1 MFLKQLNIY
10 GFKSFAEKT
19 ELEFVPGVTAVV
31 GPNGSGKSNVTDA
44 LRWVLGEQSAKSL
57 RGGTMEDIIFAGSD
71 GRKPLNYAEVS
82 IILDNQAGKLP
93 IDYNEVSVK
102 RRVFRTGESE
112 FFIND
117 NPCRLRDIVDLF
129 TDSGLGREAFSII
142 SQGKV
147 DQILN
152 SKPEERRTIF
162 EEAAGVLKYKQRK
175 KKTEEKLTE
184 TEENLNRVQDIL
196 HELDSQLVVLK
207 EQAETAEKFLEKQDE
222 LKKIEGALIVR
233 EIENLYG
240 KWEKIKSE
248 VEAHTDSEIK
258 LSNEVHQLEVATD
271 EERKRQNELDENI
284 SRLQEE
290 LLSVS
295 EHLEKLEGRRQ
306 VLQEKN
312 RNAIRNKDM
321 LEEKIKN
328 AQAKNNELLNEKRE
342 TERLISQKQTEA
354 DAFKK
359 QLSEKKRELNQ
370 LDDSIDH
377 TIESLKSDYVDLM
390 NEHVSDK
397 NELQYIEKQL
407 DQMEVRLQKLAGDK
421 KKYDEEKTSLEKELR
436 IKHEKLQELKD
447 WISAFEKEEQL
458 FLEESESLK
467 KQSERQQSRLFQ
479 LYREHQQLK
488 AKKESLETMEEDYA
502 GYMQG
507 VREILKGKGTIL
519 HGIEGSAADLI
530 HVPKEL
536 ETGIETALGGAVQ
549 HVVVQTEADGREA
562 INYLKKNR
570 LGRATFL
577 PLSIIKAKYLNAS
590 VKAVLQNHE
599 SFLGVAADLV
609 GCEKKYEPVIRYL
622 LGNVVVAKDLKG
634 AGELAKLADYRLRIV
649 TQAGE
654 IINPGGSMTG
664 GASKQKKSSLIGRKN
679 QLEQIRKDLVVLER
693 EITSTELSVN
703 SVKEKLADYEKRMSQ
718 GQTKKKELEGLLYE
732 LQSDAARLEISKKNT
747 EEYLT
752 LCAMEEKELAEEEE
766 TLKLHKHE
774 ITEAIKNMEQ
784 SIRSLEEK
792 IQGLSEKK
800 SLQQSSKDLLM
811 SSINQLNIQNAQLE
825 EQLVAAQSNLERI
838 EASIEQTS
846 LESEAAHKELNALY
860 AENEDI
866 LGQVAELEKEAEK
879 VQARREE
886 TFQNISNC
894 RNERARLQEAV
905 SGKEIELKEL
915 ARQQKRLADKLKGEE
930 LKVNRLELEME
941 NLIKTLRDEFTIS
954 FERAQ
959 NEFSLSVEV
968 SEAKQRRDELK
979 KEISEIGTVNIGA
992 IEEYKR
998 VNNRSQFLM
1007 EQQTDLLR
1015 AKETLYQIMDEM
1027 DEEMTK
1033 RFGRTFQS
1041 IQQAFQ
1047 GVFSSL
1053 FGGGRAE
1060 LRLTQPDDLLYTGVD
1075 IIAQPPGKKLQN
1087 LSLLSGGERSLTAIA
1102 LLFSILK
1109 VRPVPFCVLD
1119 EVEAALDEANVNRFS
1134 EYLKKFSENTQ
1145 FIVITHR
1152 QGTMAGADV
1161 LYGIT
1166 MQESGVS
1173 KLVSVKLEEER
1184 MMAQI

>member
-1 MFLKQLNIY
+1 MFLKQLNLY

-57 RGGTMEDIIFAGSD
+57 RGGTMEDVIFAGSD
-71 GRKPLNYAEVS
+71 TRKALNYAEVV
-82 IILDNQAGKLP
+82 IILDNQEGKLP

-162 EEAAGVLKYKQRK
+162 EEAAGVLKYKRRK
-175 KKTEEKLTE
+175 KKTEEKLAE

-196 HELDSQLVVLK
+196 HELDGQLVILK
-207 EQAETAEKFLEKQDE
+207 EQAETAEQFLAKQKE
-222 LKKIEGALIVR
+222 LKQIEGSLIVR
-233 EIENLYG
+233 EIESLYA
-240 KWEKIKSE
+240 KWEKVKGE
-248 VEAHTDSEIK
+248 LETQTDSEIM
-258 LSNEVHQLEVATD
+258 LSNEIRKLEMATD
-271 EERKRQNELDENI
+271 DERKSQNELDEKVN
-284 SRLQEE
+284 RLQEE

-306 VLQEKN
+306 VLQEKS
-312 RNAIRNKDM
+312 RNAIRNMEVLKD
-321 LEEKIKN
+321 KIKSEHE
-328 AQAKNNELLNEKRE
+328 KNNELLLEKNK
-342 TERLISQKQTEA
+342 TEQIISHKQAEA
-354 DAFKK
+354 DELNK
-359 QLSEKKRELNQ
+359 QLSGKKRELTL
-370 LDDSIDH
+370 LDGTLDQ
-377 TIESLKSDYVDLM
+377 TIESLKSDYVDFM

-407 DQMEVRLQKLAGDK
+407 DQQNIRLQRLATDK
-421 KKYDEEKTSLEKELR
+421 AKYEKEKISVEKKIEGKQKKLR
-436 IKHEKLQELKD
+436 ELKD
-447 WISAFEKEEQL
+447 QISSFENEQQHILKEMD
-458 FLEESESLK
+458 SLK
-467 KQSERQQSRLFQ
+467 EQREYQQSRLFQ
-479 LYREHQQLK
+479 LYRNNQQMK
-488 AKKESLETMEEDYA
+488 ARKESLETMEEDFT

-507 VREILKGKGTIL
+507 VREVLKAKGAL
-519 HGIEGSAADLI
+519 LQGIEGSAADLI
-530 HVPKEL
+530 NVPKDL

-577 PLSIIKAKYLNAS
+577 PLNVIKPKYLS
-590 VKAVLQNHE
+590 TSQKTGLQRHS

-622 LGNVVVAKDLKG
+622 LGNVIVAKDLKG
-634 AGELAKLADYRLRIV
+634 AGELAKLVEYRLRIV
-649 TQAGE
+649 TLAGE

-664 GASKQKKSSLIGRKN
+664 GASKQKRSSLLGRKN
-679 QLEQIRKDLVVLER
+679 QLEHIKKELAVLER
-693 EITSTELSVN
+693 DISSTEITVN
-703 SVKEKLADYEKRMSQ
+703 TIKQKMTDFESQ
-718 GQTKKKELEGLLYE
+718 VSHGQAEKKKLESMLYE
-732 LQSDAARLEISKKNT
+732 LQSEVARLDIALKNT
-747 EEYLT
+747 QEFLS
-752 LCAMEEKELAEEEE
+752 LSDMETKELA
-766 TLKLHKHE
+766 
-774 ITEAIKNMEQ
+774 TEGEALQLRKEKMAAAIKNKGQ
-784 SIRSLEEK
+784 SILLLEEK
-792 IQGLSEKK
+792 IKDLTEEK
-800 SLQQSSKDLLM
+800 SSQQSSKDQILTA
-811 SSINQLNIQNAQLE
+811 INQLSIQTAQLE
-825 EQLVAAQSNLERI
+825 EQLVAAKSNLKRI
-838 EASIEQTS
+838 DASIEQTG
-846 LESEAAHKELNALY
+846 LQAESAEKELKDLED
-860 AENEDI
+860 ENENI
-866 LGQVAELEKEAEK
+866 LGQVAELQKETEKT
-879 VQARREE
+879 QTMREE
-886 TFQNISNC
+886 TLQNISIS
-894 RNERARLQEAV
+894 RNERARLQESV
-905 SGKEIELKEL
+905 TDKEVELKEL
-915 ARQQKRLADKLKGEE
+915 TRQQKRSADKLKNEE

-959 NEFSLSVEV
+959 KVFSLSLETP
-968 SEAKQRRDELK
+968 EAEQRRDALK
-979 KEISEIGTVNIGA
+979 RQISEIGTVNIGA
-992 IEEYKR
+992 IEEYER
-998 VNNRSQFLM
+998 VNSRSQFLL
-1007 EQQTDLLR
+1007 EQQTDLTQ

-1027 DEEMTK
+1027 DDEMKK
-1033 RFGRTFQS
+1033 RFGSTFQS
-1041 IQQAFQ
+1041 IQEAFQ

-1060 LRLTQPDDLLYTGVD
+1060 LKLTEPDDLLQTGVD

-1087 LSLLSGGERSLTAIA
+1087 LSLLSGGERSFTAIA

-1134 EYLKKFSENTQ
+1134 EYLKKFSEHTQ

>member
-57 RGGTMEDIIFAGSD
+57 RGGTMEDVIFAGSD
-71 GRKPLNYAEVS
+71 ARKPLNYAEVS
-82 IILDNQAGKLP
+82 IILDNQGGKLP

-117 NPCRLRDIVDLF
+117 NPCRLRDIVGLF

-175 KKTEEKLTE
+175 KKTEEKLAE

-233 EIENLYG
+233 EVESLYI
-240 KWEKIKSE
+240 KWEKAKKE
-248 VEAHTDSEIK
+248 LETYTDSEIK
-258 LSNEVHQLEVATD
+258 LSNEIQQLEMAAD
-271 EERKRQNELDENI
+271 EDRQGQNELDVKIN
-284 SRLQEE
+284 RLQEE

-306 VLQEKN
+306 VLREKS
-312 RNAIRNKDM
+312 RNAIRNIEILKENIKDSK
-321 LEEKIKN
+321 LKTNSLQGEKKKIEQLI
-328 AQAKNNELLNEKRE
+328 AEKE
-342 TERLISQKQTEA
+342 TEAAAL
-354 DAFKK
+354 
-359 QLSEKKRELNQ
+359 KKRLSDKKLELDH
-370 LDDSIDH
+370 LDDTLDH
-377 TIESLKSDYVDLM
+377 TIETLKSDYVDLM

-397 NELQYIEKQL
+397 NELQYIKKQL
-407 DQMEVRLQKLAGDK
+407 GQQEVRLKKLAADK
-421 KKYDEEKTSLEKELR
+421 RKYEEEKASIEN
-436 IKHEKLQELKD
+436 KLGSMREEMRELKD
-447 WISAFEKEEQL
+447 QIGAFEKEEQQML
-458 FLEESESLK
+458 KELESLK
-467 KQSERQQSRLFQ
+467 KYREEQQSRLFQ
-479 LYREHQQLK
+479 LYRDHQQQK

-507 VREILKGKGTIL
+507 VREVLKAKGTIL
-519 HGIEGSAADLI
+519 QGIEGSAADLI

-562 INYLKKNR
+562 ISYLKKNR

-577 PLSIIKAKYLNAS
+577 PLSIIKGKYLSPNQKEA
-590 VKAVLQNHE
+590 LQRHS

-609 GCEKKYEPVIRYL
+609 GCDKKYEPVIRYL

-634 AGELAKLADYRLRIV
+634 AGELAKLAGYRLRVV
-649 TQAGE
+649 TPAGE

-664 GASKQKKSSLIGRKN
+664 GASRQKKSSLIGRKN
-679 QLEQIRKDLVVLER
+679 QLEQIRKELAALER
-693 EITSTELSVN
+693 ETTSTEMAVN
-703 SVKEKLADYEKRMSQ
+703 DAKAKLADYEKRMSQ
-718 GQTKKKELEGLLYE
+718 GKSKTKELESLLYE
-732 LQSDAARLEISKKNT
+732 RQSDVARLEITLKNT
-747 EEYLT
+747 EEYLS
-752 LCAMEEKELAEEEE
+752 LSGMEMKELAAEGES
-766 TLKLHKHE
+766 LKRQKE
-774 ITEAIKNMEQ
+774 QIAEAIRSKEQ
-784 SIRSLEEK
+784 SIRLLEEK
-792 IQGLSEKK
+792 IQGLTEKK
-800 SLQQSSKDLLM
+800 SSQQSSKDHLLAA
-811 SSINQLNIQNAQLE
+811 INQLNIQSAQLE

-838 EASIEQTS
+838 EASIEQTI
-846 LESEAAHKELNALY
+846 LQSEAAGKELNALH

-866 LGQVAELEKEAEK
+866 LGKVAELEKEAKET
-879 VQARREE
+879 QAKREA
-886 TFQNISNC
+886 TLQNISTS

-905 SGKEIELKEL
+905 SSKEIELKEL

-930 LKVNRLELEME
+930 LKAGRLELEME
-941 NLIKTLRDEFTIS
+941 NLIKILRDEFTIS

-959 NEFSLSVEV
+959 KEFSLSIEA

-979 KEISEIGTVNIGA
+979 IELSEIGTVNIGA

-998 VNNRSQFLM
+998 VFSRSQFLL
-1007 EQQTDLLR
+1007 EQQADLSQ

-1027 DEEMTK
+1027 DDEMTK
-1033 RFGRTFQS
+1033 RFGSTFQS

-1053 FGGGRAE
+1053 FGGGKAE
-1060 LRLTQPDDLLYTGVD
+1060 LRLTQPDDLLNTGVD

-1184 MMAQI
+1184 MMA

>member
-1 MFLKQLNIY
+1 LFLKQLNLY

-57 RGGTMEDIIFAGSD
+57 RGGTMEDVIFAGSD
-71 GRKPLNYAEVS
+71 TRKALNYAEVS
-82 IILDNQAGKLP
+82 IILDNQEGRLP

-117 NPCRLRDIVDLF
+117 NPCRLRDIVELF

-175 KKTEEKLTE
+175 KKTEEKLAE

-196 HELDSQLVVLK
+196 HELDGQLVVLK
-207 EQAETAEKFLEKQDE
+207 EQAETAEQFLAKQKE
-222 LKKIEGALIVR
+222 LKQVEGALIVR
-233 EIENLYG
+233 EIESLYA
-240 KWEKIKSE
+240 KWEKVKGE
-248 VEAHTDSEIK
+248 LETQTDSEIK
-258 LSNEVHQLEVATD
+258 LSNEIHKLEMATD
-271 EERKRQNELDENI
+271 EERKSQNELDEKVNG
-284 SRLQEE
+284 LQEE

-306 VLQEKN
+306 VLQEKSKNAN
-312 RNAIRNKDM
+312 RNMDVLKD
-321 LEEKIKN
+321 KIESE
-328 AQAKNNELLNEKRE
+328 QEKNNELLKEKSK
-342 TERLISQKQTEA
+342 TEQIISQKQTVA
-354 DAFKK
+354 DELTK
-359 QLSEKKRELNQ
+359 QLSEKKREMTQ
-370 LDDSIDH
+370 LDDTLDQ

-407 DQMEVRLQKLAGDK
+407 DQQGIKLQRLAADK
-421 KKYDEEKTSLEKELR
+421 EKYEEEKISVEKKIEDKQKKLRELRDRINAFENEQQQILKEL
-436 IKHEKLQELKD
+436 D
-447 WISAFEKEEQL
+447 
-458 FLEESESLK
+458 SLK
-467 KQSERQQSRLFQ
+467 EQREHQQSRLFQ
-479 LYREHQQLK
+479 LYRDNQQMK
-488 AKKESLETMEEDYA
+488 ARKESLETMEEDYT

-507 VREILKGKGTIL
+507 VREVLKAKGAL
-519 HGIEGSAADLI
+519 LQGIEGSAADLI

-577 PLSIIKAKYLNAS
+577 PLNVIKPKYLSAS
-590 VKAVLQNHE
+590 QKAGLRRHS

-609 GCEKKYEPVIRYL
+609 GCEKKYESVIRYL

-634 AGELAKLADYRLRIV
+634 AGELAKLVEYRLRIV
-649 TQAGE
+649 TLAGE

-664 GASKQKKSSLIGRKN
+664 GASKQKRSSLLGRKN
-679 QLEQIRKDLVVLER
+679 QLEQIKKELAVLER
-693 EITSTELSVN
+693 DISSTEIAVN
-703 SVKEKLADYEKRMSQ
+703 TIKQKMTDFENRVSL
-718 GQTKKKELEGLLYE
+718 GQEEKKKLESTLYE
-732 LQSDAARLEISKKNT
+732 LQSEAARLDIALKNT
-747 EEYLT
+747 QEFLSISE
-752 LCAMEEKELAEEEE
+752 METKEIAAEGE
-766 TLKLHKHE
+766 TLKLRKE
-774 ITEAIKNMEQ
+774 KMAAELKNKGQ
-784 SIRSLEEK
+784 SILLLEEK
-792 IQGLSEKK
+792 IKGLTEEK
-800 SLQQSSKDLLM
+800 SSQQSSKDQLLTA
-811 SSINQLNIQNAQLE
+811 INQLSIQTAQLE
-825 EQLVAAQSNLERI
+825 EQLVAAKSNLKRI
-838 EASIEQTS
+838 DSSIEQTS
-846 LESEAAHKELNALY
+846 LQGEAAEKELKALEV
-860 AENEDI
+860 ENEDI
-866 LGQVAELEKEAEK
+866 LGQVAELQKETEKTQEI
-879 VQARREE
+879 REE
-886 TFQNISNC
+886 TLHTISIS
-894 RNERARLQEAV
+894 RNERARLQESVA
-905 SGKEIELKEL
+905 GKEIELKEL
-915 ARQQKRLADKLKGEE
+915 MRQQKRFADKLKNEE
-930 LKVNRLELEME
+930 LKGNRLELEME

-959 NEFSLSVEV
+959 KVFSLSLEV
-968 SEAKQRRDELK
+968 PEAEQRRDALK
-979 KEISEIGTVNIGA
+979 REISEIGTVNIGA
-992 IEEYKR
+992 IEEYER
-998 VNNRSQFLM
+998 VNSRSQFLF
-1007 EQQTDLLR
+1007 EQQTDLMQ

-1027 DEEMTK
+1027 DDEMTK
-1033 RFGRTFQS
+1033 RFGSTFQS

-1060 LRLTQPDDLLYTGVD
+1060 LRLTEPDDLLHTGVD

-1087 LSLLSGGERSLTAIA
+1087 LSLLSGGERSFTAIA

-1119 EVEAALDEANVNRFS
+1119 EVEAALDEANVIRFS

>member
-82 IILDNQAGKLP
+82 IILDNQGGKLP
-93 IDYNEVSVK
+93 IEYNEVSVK

-175 KKTEEKLTE
+175 KKTEEKLAE

-222 LKKIEGALIVR
+222 LKKIEAALIVR
-233 EIENLYG
+233 EIENLYV

-248 VEAHTDSEIK
+248 LETHTDSEIK
-258 LSNEVHQLEVATD
+258 LSNEMHQLEMATD

-328 AQAKNNELLNEKRE
+328 AQAKINELLNEKGE

-354 DAFKK
+354 DAFRK
-359 QLSEKKRELNQ
+359 QLSEKKRELDQ
-370 LDDSIDH
+370 LDDSLEH

-407 DQMEVRLQKLAGDK
+407 DQLEVRLQKLAGDK

-436 IKHEKLQELKD
+436 IKHEKLQELKGR
-447 WISAFEKEEQL
+447 IGAFEKEEQL

-467 KQSERQQSRLFQ
+467 KQSELQQSRLFQ

-507 VREILKGKGTIL
+507 VREVLKGKGTIL

-577 PLSIIKAKYLNAS
+577 PLSVIKAKYLNAS
-590 VKAVLQNHE
+590 VKAVLQNHD

-622 LGNVVVAKDLKG
+622 LGNVVVAKDIKG

-703 SVKEKLADYEKRMSQ
+703 SVKEKLVDYEKRMSQ
-718 GQTKKKELEGLLYE
+718 GQTKKKELESLLYE
-732 LQSDAARLEISKKNT
+732 LQSEAARLEISMKNT

-752 LCAMEEKELAEEEE
+752 LCAMEKKELAAEEES
-766 TLKLHKHE
+766 LKLHKHE

-811 SSINQLNIQNAQLE
+811 SAINQLNIQNAQLE

-846 LESEAAHKELNALY
+846 LESEAADKELNALY

-866 LGQVAELEKEAEK
+866 LGEVAELEKEAEK
-879 VQARREE
+879 TQARREE
-886 TFQNISNC
+886 TLQNISNS
-894 RNERARLQEAV
+894 RNERAQLQEAV

-1053 FGGGRAE
+1053 FGGGKAE

>member
-312 RNAIRNKDM
+312 RNAVRNKDM

-421 KKYDEEKTSLEKELR
+421 NKYDEEKTSLEKELR

-447 WISAFEKEEQL
+447 RISAFEKEEQL

-467 KQSERQQSRLFQ
+467 KQSELQQSRLFQ

-590 VKAVLQNHE
+590 VKAVLQNHD

-811 SSINQLNIQNAQLE
+811 SSINKLNIQNAQLE

>member
-1 MFLKQLNIY
+1 MFLKQLNLY

-57 RGGTMEDIIFAGSD
+57 RGGTMEDVIFAGSD
-71 GRKPLNYAEVS
+71 TRKALNYAEVA
-82 IILDNQAGKLP
+82 IILDNQEGKLP

-162 EEAAGVLKYKQRK
+162 EEAAGVLKYKRRK
-175 KKTEEKLTE
+175 KKTEEKLAE

-196 HELDSQLVVLK
+196 HELDGQLVILK
-207 EQAETAEKFLEKQDE
+207 EQAETAERFLAKQKE
-222 LKKIEGALIVR
+222 LKQIEGALIVR
-233 EIENLYG
+233 EIESLYA
-240 KWEKIKSE
+240 KWEKVKGE
-248 VEAHTDSEIK
+248 LETQTDSEIK
-258 LSNEVHQLEVATD
+258 LSNEIRKLEMATD
-271 EERKRQNELDENI
+271 DERKSQNELDEKVNH
-284 SRLQEE
+284 LQEE

-306 VLQEKN
+306 VLQEKS
-312 RNAIRNKDM
+312 RNAIRNMEVLKD
-321 LEEKIKN
+321 KIESE
-328 AQAKNNELLNEKRE
+328 QAKNNKLLLEKNK
-342 TERLISQKQTEA
+342 TEQIISRKQAEA
-354 DAFKK
+354 DELNK
-359 QLSEKKRELNQ
+359 QLSGKKRELTL
-370 LDDSIDH
+370 LDGTLDQ
-377 TIESLKSDYVDLM
+377 TIESLKSDYVDFM

-407 DQMEVRLQKLAGDK
+407 DQQKIRLQRLATDKVKYENEKLSVEK
-421 KKYDEEKTSLEKELR
+421 KIEGKQK
-436 IKHEKLQELKD
+436 KLQELRD
-447 WISAFEKEEQL
+447 RISSFENEQQQVLKEL
-458 FLEESESLK
+458 DSLK
-467 KQSERQQSRLFQ
+467 EQREHQQSRLFQ
-479 LYREHQQLK
+479 LYRDNQQMK
-488 AKKESLETMEEDYA
+488 ARKESLETMEEDYT

-507 VREILKGKGTIL
+507 VREVLKAKGTL
-519 HGIEGSAADLI
+519 LRGIEGSAADLI
-530 HVPKEL
+530 HVPKDL

-549 HVVVQTEADGREA
+549 HVVVRTEADGREA

-577 PLSIIKAKYLNAS
+577 PLNVIKPKYLS
-590 VKAVLQNHE
+590 TSQKAGLQRHS

-609 GCEKKYEPVIRYL
+609 GCEKKYESVVRYL
-622 LGNVVVAKDLKG
+622 LGNVIVAKDLKG
-634 AGELAKLADYRLRIV
+634 AGELAKLVEYRLRIV
-649 TQAGE
+649 TLAGE

-664 GASKQKKSSLIGRKN
+664 GASKQKRSSLLGRKN
-679 QLEQIRKDLVVLER
+679 QLEQIKKELAVLER
-693 EITSTELSVN
+693 DISSTEIAVN
-703 SVKEKLADYEKRMSQ
+703 TIKQKMTDFESQ
-718 GQTKKKELEGLLYE
+718 VSHGQAEKKKLESALYE
-732 LQSDAARLEISKKNT
+732 LQSEVARLDIALKNT
-747 EEYLT
+747 QEFLS
-752 LCAMEEKELAEEEE
+752 LSDMETKELAAEGE
-766 TLKLHKHE
+766 TLQLRKGKMAA
-774 ITEAIKNMEQ
+774 AIKNKGQ
-784 SIRSLEEK
+784 SILLLEEK
-792 IQGLSEKK
+792 IKDLTEEK
-800 SLQQSSKDLLM
+800 SSQQSSKDQLLTA
-811 SSINQLNIQNAQLE
+811 INQLSVQTAQLE
-825 EQLVAAQSNLERI
+825 EQLVAAKSNLKRI
-838 EASIEQTS
+838 DASIEQTS
-846 LESEAAHKELNALY
+846 FQAESAEKEWKAFESEN
-860 AENEDI
+860 ENI
-866 LGQVAELEKEAEK
+866 LGQMAELQKETEKTQTMREK
-879 VQARREE
+879 TLQH
-886 TFQNISNC
+886 ISIS
-894 RNERARLQEAV
+894 RNERARLQESV
-905 SGKEIELKEL
+905 TDKEVELKEL
-915 ARQQKRLADKLKGEE
+915 TRQQKRSADQLKNEE

-941 NLIKTLRDEFTIS
+941 NFIKTLRDEFTIS

-959 NEFSLSVEV
+959 EVFTLSLETP
-968 SEAKQRRDELK
+968 EAEQRRDALK
-979 KEISEIGTVNIGA
+979 RQISEMGTVNIGA
-992 IEEYKR
+992 IEEYER
-998 VNNRSQFLM
+998 VNSRSQFLL
-1007 EQQTDLLR
+1007 EQQTDLIQ

-1027 DEEMTK
+1027 DDEMKK
-1033 RFGRTFQS
+1033 RFGSTFQS
-1041 IQQAFQ
+1041 IQEAFQ
-1047 GVFSSL
+1047 GVFTSL

-1060 LRLTQPDDLLYTGVD
+1060 LKLTEPDDLLQTGVD

-1087 LSLLSGGERSLTAIA
+1087 LSLLSGGERSFTAIA

-1134 EYLKKFSENTQ
+1134 EYLKKFSEHTQ

>member
-784 SIRSLEEK
+784 SISSLEEK

>member
-295 EHLEKLEGRRQ
+295 EHLEKLEGRHQ

-447 WISAFEKEEQL
+447 RISAFEKEEQL

-467 KQSERQQSRLFQ
+467 KQSELQQSRLFQ